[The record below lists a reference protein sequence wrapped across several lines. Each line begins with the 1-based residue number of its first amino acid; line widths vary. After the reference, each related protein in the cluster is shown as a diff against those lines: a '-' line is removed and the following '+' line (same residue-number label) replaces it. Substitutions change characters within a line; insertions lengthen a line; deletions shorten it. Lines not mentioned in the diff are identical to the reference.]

1 MKSYEELLKTDTY
14 WLTRLQTLLFNAI
27 NDYMKENHLNR
38 KQLAEKLGVSK
49 GYITQIMNGDF
60 DHKLSTFVKLIL
72 AVQKVPDFKIVDP
85 NEFLD
90 TQSAMLRSKTD
101 NQKEIKSYLPQ
112 VTIMNEAEQKH
123 QKKIK

>member
-1 MKSYEELLKTDTY
+1 
-14 WLTRLQTLLFNAI
+14 
-27 NDYMKENHLNR
+27 
-38 KQLAEKLGVSK
+38 
-49 GYITQIMNGDF
+49 MNGDF

-90 TQSAMLRSKTD
+90 NQSVMLQSKTN

-123 QKKIK
+123 QKKIQ